1 MPEET
6 AKWIFDGEKD
16 HSFCLLSIPAGF
28 REEYSSAGGFA
39 VKAFFP
45 ESGVNWSFP
54 AGVIP
59 VGEMPLYSV
68 KCCES
73 SLYALVE
80 DWEVR
85 FASLCVS
92 VSYPLRESSRK
103 ESGRPHENHRQ
114 VLSFPGRSICAR
126 LCVYRL

>member
-1 MPEET
+1 MREET
-6 AKWIFDGEKD
+6 AGLILDGEKD
-16 HSFCLLSIPAGF
+16 HSFCLLSIPARF
-28 REEYSSAGGFA
+28 REECSPAGSFA
-39 VKAFFP
+39 VKAFLP

-59 VGEMPLYSV
+59 VGEMPLYCV

-73 SLYALVE
+73 SLYTLVE

-85 FASLCVS
+85 FASLWVS

-103 ESGRPHENHRQ
+103 ESGRSHENYRQ
-114 VLSFPGRSICAR
+114 VLSFPGRSLCAR